1 MAIKIADSFSL
12 DGSTK
17 PNFARDQFSTLSDM
31 KAYTVCDEGHIAYCL
46 QDGKRYEF
54 KNSNSIDEVTGKW
67 REFKAGS
74 DPTTSLD
81 ASSITFDIS
90 STYNSGNIGYAVKQ
104 HINDK
109 SNPHNVTAA
118 QTGAYVK
125 PSGGIPKDDLNTT
138 LKDLLDNVVTF
149 GDLEPDTPPV
159 EDEAPVIN
167 YYTQAESDAK
177 YLKVN
182 DSNVVKYED
191 GSNITIEDVI
201 SEYGGTFG
209 QDGISFAAILSN
221 LRTYFNNNINNSI
234 KYKIGTVSE
243 SGGNI
248 VIPNPTA
255 NTLYNLNAVDKGL
268 NISNVISDAYEVI
281 IYFQMKENFSLYT
294 GSGQEVIGDINLEV
308 DKYYC
313 IAIYNKSII
322 CAERASAESQYP
334 TT

>member
-17 PNFARDQFSTLSDM
+17 PNFARDQFSKLSDM

-81 ASSITFDIS
+81 ASAITFNIS

-125 PSGGIPKDDLNTT
+125 PTSGIPKTDLTQE
-138 LKDLLDNVVTF
+138 LKDIIDNVVTF
-149 GDLEPDTPPV
+149 DDLVPDEPISPEDPPI
-159 EDEAPVIN
+159 IN
-167 YYTQAESDAK
+167 YYTQTESDAR
-177 YLKVN
+177 YALKSDVN
-182 DSNVVKYED
+182 GFVVYED
-191 GSNITIEDVI
+191 DSGYTMEDEFINEFLTDGS
-201 SEYGGTFG
+201 
-209 QDGISFAAILSN
+209 SFAAVLSAIK
-221 LRTYFNNNINNSI
+221 TYIGNNTA
-234 KYKIGTVSE
+234 KIEFDT
-243 SGGNI
+243 NQ
-248 VIPNPTA
+248 
-255 NTLYNLNAVDKGL
+255 D
-268 NISNVISDAYEVI
+268 EVI
-281 IYFQMKENFSLYT
+281 NQI
-294 GSGQEVIGDINLEV
+294 IGI
-308 DKYYC
+308 
-313 IAIYNKSII
+313 
-322 CAERASAESQYP
+322 
-334 TT
+334 